1 MLIKNN
7 NIFLCFFILVFS
19 ISFSLISF
27 SETTTKLS
35 VRGSGELLPRFVSFK
50 FDKVFMRK
58 GPSQNH
64 TIDWVYNI
72 KGLPL
77 KIVSEFEN
85 WRKVIDSDGV
95 IGWIHRSQ
103 LSRKRMVQVTS
114 SDLEIRNKPNL
125 EAKVIAIAE
134 IGALLNIE
142 RCDEKWCRLS
152 HFNIKGWSPRTG
164 FFGLIENEIPN

>member
-35 VRGSGELLPRFVSFK
+35 VRGSGELLPRFVSLK

-58 GPSQNH
+58 GPSQSH
-64 TIDWVYNI
+64 PIDWVYNI

-95 IGWIHRSQ
+95 IGWIHSSQ

-114 SDLEIRNKPNL
+114 SNLEIRNKPDL
-125 EAKVIAIAE
+125 EAKIIAIAE

-152 HFNIKGWSPRTG
+152 YFDIKGWSPRTG